1 MRVMVSLNLA
11 DIMTSS
17 RPRISQRL
25 REALDCEADPAGAGR
40 EELELFK
47 TPDHPEPFDREPGT
61 VSTQA

>member
-17 RPRISQRL
+17 RPGISQRL
-25 REALDCEADPAGAGR
+25 READSEADPAGASW